1 MLILITGLPGSG
13 KSTFALALAA
23 ACGAVHLNTD
33 RVRAKLGLRGHY
45 DPESK
50 QKVYACLLKMLENHL
65 QAGEDAIVDATLYQ
79 SEIRKP
85 FLDLAEKYQ
94 APVRWIEIRAEES
107 VIRKRLENKRPF
119 SEADFQ
125 VYLQIKK
132 TYEPLEVSHLIIY
145 SDTRPLPNLIQEALA
160 YLETPTP

>member
-1 MLILITGLPGSG
+1 MLILITGLPGAG

-50 QKVYACLLKMLENHL
+50 QKVYSCLLNMLETHL

-79 SEIRKP
+79 KEIRKP
-85 FLDLAEKYQ
+85 FLDMAEKYQ
-94 APVRWIEIRAEES
+94 TPVRWIEIRADES
-107 VIRKRLENKRPF
+107 VIRKRLETKRPF

-125 VYLQIKK
+125 VYLKIKE
-132 TYEPLEVSHLIIY
+132 TYEALQVPHLIIQ
-145 SDTRPLPNLIQEALA
+145 SDTRPLPNLVQEALT
-160 YLETPTP
+160 YLETPNP